1 MRALW
6 SGLSI
11 QRKSSVLIGGL
22 VLVVAA
28 TYSSA
33 AYDGMR
39 RTMLAT
45 ADERLRS
52 VTDQLAG
59 LLQNSSK
66 QLITLTR
73 TTAADT
79 AVRAFLRSPGTRTR
93 ERATAA
99 LRRIAD
105 QTKQVAEVRLWDA
118 HRRRVFNVM
127 LNGPG
132 AGELADTTV
141 LLGASGPDSGAIG
154 RFRAVGD
161 SVLFPVAVLV
171 VDRGGGRLLGYMTEW
186 RRVNSTPRA
195 RDQTNRLI
203 GSKSTLYMGNLAGDV
218 WTDLTRAVPRPPVDV
233 QEAHTLQ
240 RYERAGVGTML
251 VAASPVAGTPWAV
264 VVEFPRS
271 EVLAPAR
278 AFLRRLALIAPGLL
292 LVGLFGAWLLSR
304 GITAPLSRLTGAAEA
319 IAAGDYSRRIELD
332 RRDELGRL
340 EQAFTTMVANV
351 REAQRKLEDK
361 VRERTVELEDR
372 NEELEAFGYT
382 ISHDLR
388 APLRAMFGFSQALLE
403 DYGDRLD
410 DKGREY
416 AQRVVTGA
424 QSMDQLIRDL
434 LAYSR
439 VSRAE
444 LKLGRV
450 DLSRV
455 LREATTQLQVEVRN
469 RGARVRVE
477 EPLPAVLGHEA
488 TLGQVV
494 ANLLSNGIKFVAP
507 DRTPELRIRAELRE
521 GKAGGGEAGGGADGG
536 WRLRL
541 WVEDN
546 GIGIA
551 TEHHERIFRVFE
563 RLHSTEAY
571 PGTGIGLA
579 IVRKGMERM
588 GGRAGVESRP
598 GDGSRFWIELPA
610 AEQTHDQER
619 QYDSAG

>member
-1 MRALW
+1 
-6 SGLSI
+6 
-11 QRKSSVLIGGL
+11 
-22 VLVVAA
+22 
-28 TYSSA
+28 
-33 AYDGMR
+33 
-39 RTMLAT
+39 
-45 ADERLRS
+45 
-52 VTDQLAG
+52 
-59 LLQNSSK
+59 
-66 QLITLTR
+66 
-73 TTAADT
+73 
-79 AVRAFLRSPGTRTR
+79 
-93 ERATAA
+93 
-99 LRRIAD
+99 
-105 QTKQVAEVRLWDA
+105 VRLWDT
-118 HRRRVFNVM
+118 HGRRLFNVV

-132 AGELADTTV
+132 AGELADTVV
-141 LLGASGPDSGAIG
+141 LRGAGGPDSGAIG
-154 RFRAVGD
+154 RIRAVGD
-161 SVLFPVAVLV
+161 SVLFPVAVPV
-171 VDRGGGRLLGYMTEW
+171 VERGRLLGYMTEW

-203 GSKSTLYMGNLAGDV
+203 GSKSTFYMGNLAGDV
-218 WTDLTRAVPRPPVDV
+218 WTDLTRVVARPPVDV
-233 QEAHTLQ
+233 REAHNLQ

-251 VAASPVAGTPWAV
+251 VAATPVAGTPWAV

-271 EVLAPAR
+271 EVFAPAR
-278 AFLRRLALIAPGLL
+278 VFLRLLALIAPVLL

-319 IAAGDYSRRIELD
+319 IAAGDYSRRFEQG

-340 EQAFTTMVANV
+340 EQAFTTMAANV
-351 REAQRKLEDK
+351 REAHRKLEDK
-361 VRERTVELEDR
+361 VRERTMELEGR

-410 DKGREY
+410 AKGREY
-416 AQRVVTGA
+416 AERVVTGA
-424 QSMDQLIRDL
+424 QAMDQLIRDL

-444 LKLGRV
+444 LQLGRV

-455 LREATTQLQVEVRN
+455 LREATTQLQVEVRS

-494 ANLLSNGIKFVAP
+494 ANLMSNGIKFVPP
-507 DRTPELRIRAELRE
+507 DRTPELRIRAELLG
-521 GKAGGGEAGGGADGG
+521 GKRGGERAGDGPH
-536 WRLRL
+536 LRL

-598 GDGSRFWIELPA
+598 GEGSRFWIELPA

-619 QYDSAG
+619 QYHTAG

>member
-11 QRKSSVLIGGL
+11 QRKNSVLIGGL

-28 TYSSA
+28 TYSTA
-33 AYDGMR
+33 AYVEMR
-39 RTMLAT
+39 QVVLAT
-45 ADERLRS
+45 ANERLRS
-52 VTDQLAG
+52 VTDLLAG
-59 LLQNSSK
+59 LLQSSSK
-66 QLITLTR
+66 QLITQAR
-73 TTAADT
+73 STAADT

-99 LRRIAD
+99 LQRIAD

-118 HRRRVFNVM
+118 HRRRVFNVV

-203 GSKSTLYMGNLAGDV
+203 GSKSTLYMGNLGGGV

-233 QEAHTLQ
+233 LEAHTLQ

-251 VAASPVAGTPWAV
+251 VAASPVSGTPWAV

-271 EVLAPAR
+271 EVLAPAS
-278 AFLRRLALIAPGLL
+278 AFLRRLALIAPVLL

-304 GITAPLSRLTGAAEA
+304 GITAPLSQLTGAAEG
-319 IAAGDYSRRIELD
+319 IAAGDYSRPIELG

-340 EQAFTTMVANV
+340 EQAFTTMAANV
-351 REAQRKLEDK
+351 REAHRKLEDK
-361 VRERTVELEDR
+361 VRARTVELEGR

-382 ISHDLR
+382 ISH
-388 APLRAMFGFSQALLE
+388 
-403 DYGDRLD
+403 DRLD

-424 QSMDQLIRDL
+424 QSMDLLIRDL

-455 LREATTQLQVEVRN
+455 LREATTQLQVEVRS

-494 ANLLSNGIKFVAP
+494 ANLLSNGIKFVPP

-521 GKAGGGEAGGGADGG
+521 GKAGGGDAGGGTDGG
-536 WRLRL
+536 WHLRL

-598 GDGSRFWIELPA
+598 GEGSRFWIELPA